1 MECVKAEAALK
12 SSFNI
17 STAVKLTPQNL
28 LEDLSSFNVQDIAPI
43 DDFFVDDFLNF
54 SNEEQEHEHE
64 QDFLVEKQQNHT
76 PQYTTQNQNQI
87 SHPILNNQFVSLPTT
102 ELTVPVLSLFL
113 LH

>member
-54 SNEEQEHEHE
+54 SNEEQEHE
-64 QDFLVEKQQNHT
+64 QDFPEEKQQNHT

>member
-17 STAVKLTPQNL
+17 STAVKLTPQTL
-28 LEDLSSFNVQDIAPI
+28 LEDIAPI

-64 QDFLVEKQQNHT
+64 QDFLEEKQQNHT
-76 PQYTTQNQNQI
+76 PQYTTQNQI
-87 SHPILNNQFVSLPTT
+87 SHSILNNQFVSLPTT